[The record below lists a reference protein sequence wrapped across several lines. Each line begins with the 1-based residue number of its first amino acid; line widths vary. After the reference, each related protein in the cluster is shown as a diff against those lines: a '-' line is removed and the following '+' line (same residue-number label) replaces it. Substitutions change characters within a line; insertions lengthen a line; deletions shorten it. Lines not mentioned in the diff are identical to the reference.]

1 MEFVPPELERY
12 TSGPLGN
19 QYQHRLQAH
28 GQGLNH
34 KVILDYGTSKVLAM
48 NEIELDMQIPTI
60 ESQASKISRD
70 EGNTYTG
77 LIESW
82 HRGSSDMIIDE
93 YVGVNMG
100 FQIPLL
106 IIDRRSC
113 LHILKPVGHTLNA
126 Y

>member
-1 MEFVPPELERY
+1 
-12 TSGPLGN
+12 
-19 QYQHRLQAH
+19 
-28 GQGLNH
+28 
-34 KVILDYGTSKVLAM
+34 VILDYGTSKVLTV
-48 NEIELDMQIPTI
+48 NEIELGMSIPMI
-60 ESQASKISRD
+60 ESRASKISRD

-82 HRGSSDMIIDE
+82 HHGSSDKIIDE

-113 LHILKPVGHTLNA
+113 LYILEPVGSHT
-126 Y
+126 